1 MAILDQ
7 ALVES
12 RTLRAQHSTRTDVLD
27 RVKAL
32 SLLPDNTHATTE
44 IVAGYYEVDTETVKK
59 LVQRNR
65 DELTE
70 NGLRVLRG
78 DALRE
83 MKQGT
88 AEGQAV
94 PLPGN
99 VNSLTLFTRR
109 TVLNVGQLLTG
120 SPIAERVRRYLLD
133 VEEIAPAE
141 LRNAAIERAAI
152 SRAQLHMMAAA
163 GPLVRDQ
170 VWLDTK
176 ARVVIARGLGEEPEI
191 DPADQP
197 LYVPDYLRERGVTAK
212 RDLASIQS
220 WFGRRVAALAEAHG
234 VDLPEKRTS
243 ELPNGSLRETLAWT
257 QRHRPLFDE
266 VWDRWYAADYD
277 PPLALAGV

>member
-1 MAILDQ
+1 MTILDQ

-44 IVAGYYEVDTETVKK
+44 IVAGYYEVDTETIKK

-78 DALRE
+78 EELR
-83 MKQGT
+83 QFDGD
-88 AEGQAV
+88 
-94 PLPGN
+94 
-99 VNSLTLFTRR
+99 SLSLSKVRQLALFTRR

-120 SPIAERVRRYLLD
+120 SPVAERVRRYLLD
-133 VEEIAPAE
+133 VEAIAPAE
-141 LRNAAIERAAI
+141 LRNEAIERAAI

>member
-1 MAILDQ
+1 MTILDQ

-44 IVAGYYEVDTETVKK
+44 IVAGFYEVDANTIRQLVK
-59 LVQRNR
+59 RNR
-65 DELTE
+65 EELTE

-78 DALRE
+78 AELRE
-83 MKQGT
+83 MKQGP
-88 AEGQAV
+88 AEVQAV
-94 PLPGN
+94 TLPGN

-109 TVLNVGQLLTG
+109 AILNVGQLLTG
-120 SPIAERVRRYLLD
+120 SPVAERVRRYLLD

-141 LRNAAIERAAI
+141 LRNEAIERAAVA
-152 SRAQLHMMAAA
+152 RAQVLMIRA
-163 GPLVRDQ
+163 GDGY
-170 VWLDTK
+170 LDPAWQRTK
-176 ARVVIARGLGEEPEI
+176 IKVAVARGLGEEPGI
-191 DPADQP
+191 DPADRP
-197 LYVPDYLRERGVTAK
+197 LYVPDYLREKGVTAK

-220 WFGRRVAALAEAHG
+220 WFGRRVAGLAEASG

-243 ELPNGSLRETLAWT
+243 ELPNGTLRETLAWT

>member
-1 MAILDQ
+1 MTILDQ

-44 IVAGYYEVDTETVKK
+44 IVAGFYEVDTETVKK

-78 DALRE
+78 DELRE
-83 MKQGT
+83 FERDTLSPSKIR
-88 AEGQAV
+88 
-94 PLPGN
+94 N
-99 VNSLTLFTRR
+99 LTLFTRR

-120 SPIAERVRRYLLD
+120 SPVAERVRRYLLD

-141 LRNAAIERAAI
+141 LRNTAIERAAI
-152 SRAQLHMMAAA
+152 SRAQLHMISAAE
-163 GPLVRDQ
+163 GLLDST
-170 VWLDTK
+170 WLKAK
-176 ARVVIARGLGEEPEI
+176 ARVVLARGLGEEPEI

-197 LYVPDYLRERGVTAK
+197 LYVPDYLRAKGVTAK

-220 WFGRRVAALAEAHG
+220 WFGRRVAALAEASG
-234 VDLPEKRTS
+234 LDLPEKRTS
-243 ELPNGSLRETLAWT
+243 ELPNGTLRETLAWT
-257 QRHRPLFDE
+257 ERHRPLFDE
-266 VWDRWYAADYD
+266 VWTRWYAADYD
-277 PPLALAGV
+277 PPMALMSA